1 MRVDYTVPALQPES
15 LPEPTTTGE
24 PGLSFRDQLR
34 RPAAP
39 VPASSEHQLRLDVPP
54 FTAAYIGPP
63 PRPQNLQLNDP
74 ATEHLRWHNMV
85 QRHSRALDA
94 GGAQANSNG
103 AEPVRTMLEMLQ
115 GMQQMEDSIVSREVA
130 VTRG

>member
-15 LPEPTTTGE
+15 LPEPATTGE

-34 RPAAP
+34 GPAAAVP
-39 VPASSEHQLRLDVPP
+39 VSCEHQLRLDVRP
-54 FTAAYIGPP
+54 FTATYIGPP

-74 ATEHLRWHNMV
+74 ETEHLRWHNMV
-85 QRHSRALDA
+85 QRHSRALGA
-94 GGAQANSNG
+94 AGAQANSNG
-103 AEPVRTMLEMLQ
+103 SESVRTMLEMLQ
-115 GMQQMEDSIVSREVA
+115 DMQQMEDSIVSRQVA